1 MVVKASA
8 IPEAPD
14 TRCVGTGNFSE
25 RRNEIQN
32 IADVLAT
39 KFLLTFT
46 AGITTVLAGN
56 CDISPTG
63 GPTQQTNHLH
73 IIEDAEFPVTS
84 AVKNETG
91 VLAVLF
97 GDSHQTFHF

>member
-32 IADVLAT
+32 IVDVLAT

-56 CDISPTG
+56 
-63 GPTQQTNHLH
+63 L
-73 IIEDAEFPVTS
+73 
-84 AVKNETG
+84 
-91 VLAVLF
+91 
-97 GDSHQTFHF
+97 